1 MPIFKI
7 HHITK
12 YQYNSLVI
20 DSANEIKLF
29 PLEDDF
35 QRIISQDLT
44 ISNKPIL
51 SYYVDFFGNKNASFT
66 LLSPHSEL
74 NIESHLTVEVKPR
87 NALNKLPNIELETVK
102 KAASKNLNLLF
113 LSKQEEYHFSHE
125 IESIIQTLNLRLLS
139 LHEIAQSVNHY
150 IFSNFTY
157 LKGVTNIET
166 TVDEILTHRSGVCQ
180 DFAHIMLAILRKLGI
195 PSRYVAGYICPNKD
209 GFRGEGATHAWV
221 EYFCPELGWVG
232 VDPTNN
238 CLVNEYHVRIAVGRD
253 FQDCTVAKGI
263 FKGNAQQELYLY
275 VSVGYE
281 DGHVIESTNQ
291 VLMERVAGESIIQ
304 QIASQNQ

>member
-1 MPIFKI
+1 MPVFKI

-12 YQYNSLVI
+12 YQYNSLII

-29 PLEDDF
+29 PIEDDF
-35 QRIISQDLT
+35 QRIISQDLK
-44 ISNKPIL
+44 ISNSPIL
-51 SYYVDFFGNKNASFT
+51 SYYNDFFGNKNACFS
-66 LLSPHSEL
+66 LLAPHSEL
-74 NIESHLTVEVKPR
+74 NIESYLTVEVKPKK
-87 NALNKLPNIELETVK
+87 ALDKLPNIEIEKVLN
-102 KAASKNLNLLF
+102 AASQDLNLLL
-113 LSKQEEYHFSHE
+113 LSKQEDYQFLHE
-125 IESIIQTLNLRLLS
+125 IEAIIQNLNLRALS
-139 LHEIAQSVNHY
+139 LHEIANAINQY

-157 LKGVTNIET
+157 LKGMTNIET

-253 FQDCTVAKGI
+253 FKDCTVAKGI
-263 FKGNAQQELYLY
+263 FKGNAQQELFLY

-291 VLMERVAGESIIQ
+291 VLMERIAGESIMQ
-304 QIASQNQ
+304 QIATQNQ

>member
-1 MPIFKI
+1 MPVFKI

-12 YQYNSLVI
+12 YQYNSFII

-29 PLEDDF
+29 PIEDDF
-35 QRIISQDLT
+35 QKNISQELV
-44 ISNKPIL
+44 ISQSPTL
-51 SYYVDFFGNKNASFT
+51 SYFTDFFGNKNASFS
-66 LLSPHSEL
+66 LLAPHCEL
-74 NIESHLTVEVKPR
+74 NIESHLIVEVKPR
-87 NALNKLPNIELETVK
+87 EALHKLPNIELETVVN
-102 KAASKNLNLLF
+102 AASKDLNLLF
-113 LSKQEEYHFSHE
+113 LSKQEDYQFSHE
-125 IESIIQTLNLRLLS
+125 IEAIIQNLNLRLLS
-139 LHEIAQSVNHY
+139 LHEIANAVNHY

-157 LKGVTNIET
+157 LKGMTNIET

-232 VDPTNN
+232 IDPTNN
-238 CLVNEYHVRIAVGRD
+238 CMVNEHHVRIAVGRD
-253 FQDCTVAKGI
+253 FKDCTVAKGV
-263 FKGNAQQELYLY
+263 FKGNAQQELFLY

-304 QIASQNQ
+304 QIAAQNQ